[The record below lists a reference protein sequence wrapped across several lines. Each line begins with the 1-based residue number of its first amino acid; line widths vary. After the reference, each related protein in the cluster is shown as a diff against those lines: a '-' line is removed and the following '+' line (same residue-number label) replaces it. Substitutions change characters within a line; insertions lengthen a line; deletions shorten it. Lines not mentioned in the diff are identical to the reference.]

1 MFTYPQERWQTFSM
15 YFLGT
20 YHEGG
25 TVMVFLKEQ
34 VNKIKATVLLGSH
47 LLKNMVVIISALY
60 SQPFPN

>member
-1 MFTYPQERWQTFSM
+1 M